1 MVEWIS
7 KQGLIESEGLFC
19 YSESDCETKI
29 VNEMQKMVEYIDS
42 IALVEGLEHKDP
54 MSLRDVVGKANNL
67 TIKNIKGKNWLA
79 ADLHFD
85 PNKISHKLYEYLIEN
100 KAIPGSVSEWVN
112 VDENGNQ
119 VDQYPTHFLVHPDL
133 VPRIDGAGV
142 ANNSDHD
149 KGHGKPSASQLN
161 HATKNFFS
169 INISNLNNIQKRSN
183 NMTENKELENLK
195 KENAELSAKNES
207 LKKQIEDFIST
218 KRDNLTNQ
226 LIERGIK
233 KENIEGKSLEALEL
247 LLENLPDPLL
257 AKREN
262 KALNLS
268 RKNTSDVKS
277 LHQLYLEKVKNGEY
291 KVN

>member
-1 MVEWIS
+1 MVDWIS
-7 KQGLIESEGLFC
+7 KEGLIESEGLFC

-29 VNEMQKMVEYIDS
+29 VNEMQKMIEYIDS

-54 MSLRDVVGKANNL
+54 TSLLDVVGKVNNL
-67 TIKNIKGKNWLA
+67 RIDNIKGKNWVK
-79 ADLHFD
+79 ADFHFD
-85 PNKISHKLYEYLIEN
+85 SNKISHKLYEYLIQN

-133 VPRIDGAGV
+133 VPRIEGAGI

-149 KGHGKPSASQLN
+149 KGHGKPSASKLFHHN
-161 HATKNFFS
+161 AKFFS
-169 INISNLNNIQKRSN
+169 IKISNLKNKNIQKRSN
-183 NMTENKELENLK
+183 TMTENKELDKLK
-195 KENAELSAKNES
+195 RENAELSAMNES
-207 LKKQIEDFIST
+207 LKKQIDEYLSA
-218 KRDNLTNQ
+218 KRDNLTKE

-247 LLENLPDPLL
+247 LLENLPEV

-268 RKNTSDVKS
+268 RKNASSAKS
-277 LHQLYLEKVKNGEY
+277 LQQEYLEKVKNGEY